1 MGDSFQG
8 KDILRLQPG
17 ESNVPVRMRFKA
29 ATASTLNDG
38 ALPYASTIKSVV
50 SKAVWSANNLTS
62 ATGLLSSAVTLSSE
76 TVTLYFS
83 HTTSATT
90 VPTKAADGLYHA
102 TITLRISNGSTDF
115 DREFDFNRIYLRD
128 Y

>member
-1 MGDSFQG
+1 
-8 KDILRLQPG
+8 
-17 ESNVPVRMRFKA
+17 
-29 ATASTLNDG
+29 LNDG
-38 ALPYASTIKSVV
+38 ALPFASTVKSVV

-62 ATGLLSSAVTLSSE
+62 ATGLLSSAVSVSSE

-83 HTTSATT
+83 YCTSTL
-90 VPTKAADGLYHA
+90 VNYPSGLYHA
-102 TITLRISNGSTDF
+102 TLTLRVSNGSTDF

>member
-17 ESNVPVRMRFKA
+17 DDNVPVRMRFKA

-38 ALPYASTIKSVV
+38 ALPYASTVASVV
-50 SKAVWSANNLTS
+50 SKAAWSANNLTS
-62 ATGLLSSAVTLSSE
+62 ATGLLSDTASVSSE
-76 TVTLYFS
+76 TVTLYFNHS
-83 HTTSATT
+83 TLYTE
-90 VPTKAADGLYHA
+90 GLYHA
-102 TITLRISNGSTDF
+102 TLTLRISNGSTDF
-115 DREFDFNRIYLRD
+115 DREFDFNRIYLKD